1 MAKTKT
7 KKATGKSKTLPNPWS
22 GEVIASNIRKN
33 AEQISEN
40 IQKNAEL
47 ISNNVASNSKAVGDK
62 ITAVQG
68 YAIISAGGKNRRSR
82 GCVLEIS
89 RCCRSGTCTLQ
100 NQSFSS
106 SNGIVINNP
115 I

>member
-47 ISNNVASNSKAVGDK
+47 ISNNVAANSKAVGDK
-62 ITAVQG
+62 ITA
-68 YAIISAGGKNRRSR
+68 YLNRRS
-82 GCVLEIS
+82 
-89 RCCRSGTCTLQ
+89 
-100 NQSFSS
+100 N
-106 SNGIVINNP
+106 
-115 I
+115 